1 MTTDPRPAGVSR
13 SIGQVLA
20 TLKGDFPDISISKIR
35 FLESEGL
42 IAPQR
47 APSGAR
53 RYSETDLERLR
64 YVLSVQRDHYLP
76 LKVIKEHLDAIDA
89 GAPPPPVRSLT
100 PVVPGAGEGSTN
112 GSTEPRSTPPVP
124 PAPPKPPVRMTRA
137 VLLEAS
143 GLTDAALSELE
154 RTQILQPRRGT
165 VYYGRDALT
174 LAIAARRMAEYGI
187 DGRHLRAFKMSADRE
202 VGLVEQ
208 AIAPHLR
215 RAGGDRDVQA
225 EVTQLVI
232 SFHAAL
238 VRTAMERGPRR
249 SRARRGS
256 RPGAA
261 SRPPLVAAALRS
273 RVGPCVNSM
282 WWASGASS
290 RRTHR
295 WCCCVRWAPPAICPS
310 GSGPVRRPPS
320 RTRRRG
326 SCRRGR

>member
-1 MTTDPRPAGVSR
+1 MTTEPRSTGVSR
-13 SIGQVLA
+13 GIEQVLA
-20 TLKGDFPDISISKIR
+20 ALKGDFPDISISKIR

-42 IAPQR
+42 IAPLR
-47 APSGAR
+47 APSGYR

-76 LKVIKEHLDAIDA
+76 LKVIKEHLEAIDA
-89 GAPPPPVRSLT
+89 GAPPPTVPSLST
-100 PVVPGAGEGSTN
+100 PAAGTGETPGN
-112 GSTEPRSTPPVP
+112 GSAEPRPAPATPPS
-124 PAPPKPPVRMTRA
+124 PPKLPVRMTRA
-137 VLLEAS
+137 ALLEAS

-208 AIAPHLR
+208 AIAPHIR
-215 RAGGDRDVQA
+215 RAGGDRDVQG

-238 VRTAMERGPRR
+238 VRTAMER
-249 SRARRGS
+249 
-256 RPGAA
+256 
-261 SRPPLVAAALRS
+261 
-273 RVGPCVNSM
+273 
-282 WWASGASS
+282 
-290 RRTHR
+290 
-295 WCCCVRWAPPAICPS
+295 
-310 GSGPVRRPPS
+310 
-320 RTRRRG
+320 
-326 SCRRGR
+326 